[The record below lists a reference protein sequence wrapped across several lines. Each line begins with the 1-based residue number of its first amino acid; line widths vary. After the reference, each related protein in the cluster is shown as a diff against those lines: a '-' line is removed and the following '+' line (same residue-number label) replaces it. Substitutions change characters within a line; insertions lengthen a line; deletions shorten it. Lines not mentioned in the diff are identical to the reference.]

1 MSLVRKVKGYLLL
14 IRPHNL
20 VATVITTMIGWLSV
34 ATVAHAN
41 TLNPVIPVATVVLVA
56 AGGYV
61 INDYFDA
68 EVDAVNKAY
77 RPIPSGAVSRR
88 EALTLSIVLGVAGVA
103 LAVISG
109 PLTLTFAALNSVL
122 VYLYSYKIKEWGF
135 IGNIV
140 VAFEGAASILYGAL
154 ALSEYL
160 TSTQLIMNSFIP
172 ALYAFLLLLAREVV
186 KTIED
191 YKADELRNVKS
202 LPRVLG
208 IKAASVISVALLL
221 VVVAISPIP
230 YFIGYGV
237 PYILLALVT
246 DAIICYS
253 VVKLLKL
260 PYSHAPER
268 IAANLRSYL
277 KAAIFAGSLAFLI
290 DLVIRFLSAFYT

>member
-1 MSLVRKVKGYLLL
+1 MSLARKVKGYLLL

-20 VATVITTMIGWLSV
+20 VATVITTMIGWLTV
-34 ATVAHAN
+34 ATLVHEN
-41 TLNPVIPVATVVLVA
+41 TLNPAIPVATVVLVA

-77 RPIPSGAVSRR
+77 RPIPSGAVSKR
-88 EALTLSIVLGVAGVA
+88 EALILSIVLGVLGVA

-154 ALSEYL
+154 ALSEYI
-160 TSTQLIMNSFIP
+160 SSIQLMTNSFMP

-208 IKAASVISVALLL
+208 IKTSSIVSAILLL

-230 YFIGYGV
+230 YFIGYGI
-237 PYILLALVT
+237 PYLFLALVT

-253 VVKLLKL
+253 VIKLFKL
-260 PYSHAPER
+260 PYSDVPER
-268 IAANLRSYL
+268 EAADLRSYL
-277 KAAIFAGSLAFLI
+277 KAAIFVGSLAFLI
-290 DLVIRFLSAFYT
+290 DLAIRFLSTLHT